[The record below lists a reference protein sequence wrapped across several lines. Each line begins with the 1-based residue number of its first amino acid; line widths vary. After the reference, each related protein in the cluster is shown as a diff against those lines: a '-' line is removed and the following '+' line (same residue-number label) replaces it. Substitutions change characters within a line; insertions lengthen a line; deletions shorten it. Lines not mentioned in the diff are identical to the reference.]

1 MTFLLGEDL
10 ALPQHTSILTFMVE
24 FHFYLAKKN
33 GQLGVKLAETAKIGR
48 FWSF

>member
-1 MTFLLGEDL
+1 MTYLLVKDL

-24 FHFYLAKKN
+24 FHWST
-33 GQLGVKLAETAKIGR
+33 GQLGVKLAETAKISC